1 MKKMSKIL
9 CSVLV
14 MCGAF
19 SMSAMSVY
27 ATGDILI
34 DEPLEMEEAV
44 TTVVSSEVLESG
56 ELPIITEDKVIEYPT
71 PEVNVIEKNDDN
83 EENAET
89 TIDQD
94 SEAPTLRLP
103 EGNATIIEDVSAD
116 VVERQFIAIQS
127 KNGNTFYIVIDKD
140 SKDKENVYFMNL
152 VDEYDMLAFA
162 EDFPEGVTV
171 ETPDGEQV
179 EPVTDAD
186 GNVIE
191 NPDDTSEGEKED
203 KTEKT
208 ENEGGGN
215 NTLLIL
221 VGVFALAGGGAFY
234 YFKVYKTKPK
244 APKQSITNPKK
255 KEKFYD
261 KHYGEITLFKTAKT
275 FYDNKLSGAKITP
288 KAWQKELD
296 ELKKSAEVDR
306 AKVEKLGDDVA
317 VMETLIYN
325 VQRLTNYEEKQNEIQ
340 RRRTAELE

>member
-9 CSVLV
+9 CFVLV

-34 DEPLEMEEAV
+34 DKPLEMEEAV

-71 PEVNVIEKNDDN
+71 PEVNVIEKNDEN

-89 TIDQD
+89 TIVQD
-94 SEAPTLRLP
+94 SEAPTLGLP

-116 VVERQFIAIQS
+116 VVDRQFIAIQS

-140 SKDKENVYFMNL
+140 SKGKENVYFMNL

-179 EPVTDAD
+179 EPVTDSE

-191 NPDDTSEGEKED
+191 TPDDTSEGEKD
-203 KTEKT
+203 YKTEKT

-221 VGVFALAGGGAFY
+221 VGVLALAGGGAFY
-234 YFKVYKTKPK
+234 YFKVYKAKPK
-244 APKQSITNPKK
+244 APKQSL
-255 KEKFYD
+255 YD
-261 KHYGEITLFKTAKT
+261 E
-275 FYDNKLSGAKITP
+275 
-288 KAWQKELD
+288 D
-296 ELKKSAEVDR
+296 EE
-306 AKVEKLGDDVA
+306 E
-317 VMETLIYN
+317 
-325 VQRLTNYEEKQNEIQ
+325 YEEETVNED
-340 RRRTAELE
+340 TVGEETSDDDEE

>member
-34 DEPLEMEEAV
+34 DEPLEMEEVV
-44 TTVVSSEVLESG
+44 TTVITSEVIESG
-56 ELPIITEDKVIEYPT
+56 ELPVISEDKVIEKPK
-71 PEVNVIEKNDDN
+71 PEIVAPETAIPN
-83 EENAET
+83 EENEET
-89 TIDQD
+89 TIVQD
-94 SEAPTLRLP
+94 SEAPTLGLP

-116 VVERQFIAIQS
+116 VVDRQFIAIQS

-140 SKDKENVYFMNL
+140 SKGKENVYFMNL
-152 VDEYDMLAFA
+152 VDEYDMMAFA

-179 EPVTDAD
+179 EPVTDAE

-191 NPDDTSEGEKED
+191 NPDDTSEGEKDD
-203 KTEKT
+203 KTEKN
-208 ENEGGGN
+208 EGEGGGN

-221 VGVFALAGGGAFY
+221 VGVLALASGGAFY

-244 APKQSITNPKK
+244 APKQSL
-255 KEKFYD
+255 YD
-261 KHYGEITLFKTAKT
+261 E
-275 FYDNKLSGAKITP
+275 
-288 KAWQKELD
+288 D
-296 ELKKSAEVDR
+296 EE
-306 AKVEKLGDDVA
+306 E
-317 VMETLIYN
+317 
-325 VQRLTNYEEKQNEIQ
+325 YEEETVNED
-340 RRRTAELE
+340 TVDEEADEDEE

>member
-34 DEPLEMEEAV
+34 DKPLEMEEAV

-56 ELPIITEDKVIEYPT
+56 ELPVITEDKVIEYPT

-83 EENAET
+83 EENSET
-89 TIDQD
+89 TIVQD
-94 SEAPTLRLP
+94 SEAPTLGLP

-116 VVERQFIAIQS
+116 VVDRQFIAIQS

-140 SKDKENVYFMNL
+140 SKGKENVYFMNL

-191 NPDDTSEGEKED
+191 NPDDTSEGEKDD

-221 VGVFALAGGGAFY
+221 VGVLALAGGGAFY
-234 YFKVYKTKPK
+234 YFKVYKAKPK
-244 APKQSITNPKK
+244 APKQSL
-255 KEKFYD
+255 YD
-261 KHYGEITLFKTAKT
+261 E
-275 FYDNKLSGAKITP
+275 
-288 KAWQKELD
+288 E
-296 ELKKSAEVDR
+296 E
-306 AKVEKLGDDVA
+306 
-317 VMETLIYN
+317 
-325 VQRLTNYEEKQNEIQ
+325 YEEETVNEDVDEE
-340 RRRTAELE
+340 TSDDDEE